1 MKSKKSV
8 FAIGII
14 ALFIGLAMAPA
25 NASSVS
31 EQSFSTIDEKQ
42 VSDMLPLLLDE
53 IEKAQSYAELVDIVT
68 RFSNSMGR
76 QPLLTFLLKLLV
88 EGIGIRNNLN
98 EFRPLRRDAFVISW
112 GFSHKI
118 NFLRE
123 NKFQLFR
130 PVTLWYYTGPAK
142 LLLNSRTVIIDLYP
156 FSVKSLTGRQVGVMR
171 NFGGLY
177 IHRQSTLWDKSWTV
191 MMGRANTVR
200 GFDLSVLNVLNQ

>member
-1 MKSKKSV
+1 MKAKKSV

-31 EQSFSTIDEKQ
+31 EQSYSTFDEKQ
-42 VSDMLPLLLDE
+42 VSEVLPLLLDE
-53 IEKAQSYAELVDIVT
+53 IEKAQSYPELVDIVT
-68 RFSNSMGR
+68 RFTTDMGR
-76 QPLLTFLLKLLV
+76 QPILTFLLRLLV

-112 GFSHKI
+112 GFSHKM
-118 NFLRE
+118 NFIRE
-123 NKFQLFR
+123 NKLQLFR
-130 PVTLWYYTGPAK
+130 PVTFWYYTGPAK
-142 LLLNSRTVIIDLYP
+142 LLVNSRTVIIDLYP

-200 GFDLSVLNVLNQ
+200 GFDLSVFNVLNQ